1 MFVPLIAICY
11 FSWFTKHGISFG
23 IIAGIIAVFFT
34 ESIGKNKKGFT
45 AIHSIGTTDQHSQ
58 LQLYLDGPKD
68 KFFTFIKSNYKNKG
82 LKIDAETMKAESV
95 NYLINKTMGDL
106 MHAEQDAT
114 IETFKLNNFKFREI
128 LINEIN
134 EESIG
139 ALMANSIIETIAT
152 CIYFD
157 VDPFDQPAVEQGK
170 ILTQK
175 YLN

>member
-1 MFVPLIAICY
+1 
-11 FSWFTKHGISFG
+11 
-23 IIAGIIAVFFT
+23 
-34 ESIGKNKKGFT
+34 
-45 AIHSIGTTDQHSQ
+45 
-58 LQLYLDGPKD
+58 
-68 KFFTFIKSNYKNKG
+68 
-82 LKIDAETMKAESV
+82 
-95 NYLINKTMGDL
+95 

-114 IETFKLNNFKFREI
+114 IDTFKLNNFKFREI

-139 ALMANSIIETIAT
+139 TLMANSIIETIAT